1 MAYCLTIFSVV
12 NSKVAQPT
20 SDLAK
25 AKISGQEFVH
35 KSPPLGAIVEA
46 GSNLF
51 AAVKTTARERL
62 AASPL
67 RKKSGDFFRLRSN
80 SGVFSS
86 SIFNCTAHNAAYCD
100 AGNGTPQKGFWLLS
114 Q

>member
-51 AAVKTTARERL
+51 AAVRTTAHEL
-62 AASPL
+62 FAASPL
-67 RKKSGDFFRLRSN
+67 RKNPRI
-80 SGVFSS
+80 FS
-86 SIFNCTAHNAAYCD
+86 IKE
-100 AGNGTPQKGFWLLS
+100 Q
-114 Q
+114 